1 MINFLRNRYRS
12 LLGYFH
18 ISRTGRRMG
27 HGWGQGWAGKQVIAG
42 QANGSLLGSKQ
53 VMVGQASRSWL
64 GRQAGHGWA
73 GKQVMVGQAH
83 GSWLGRH
90 MGHGWASMLNLL
102 TLSRYYSQR

>member
-1 MINFLRNRYRS
+1 MINFLRKGYLS
-12 LLGYFH
+12 LLGYSH

-64 GRQAGHGWA
+64 GR
-73 GKQVMVGQAH
+73 
-83 GSWLGRH
+83 H
-90 MGHGWASMLNLL
+90 MGHGWAGTWVMAGQACLIS
-102 TLSRYYSQR
+102 

>member
-1 MINFLRNRYRS
+1 MVGVRV
-12 LLGYFH
+12 GQA
-18 ISRTGRRMG
+18 TGHR
-27 HGWGQGWAGKQVIAG
+27 WAGKRVIAG
-42 QANGSLLGSKQ
+42 QQ
-53 VMVGQASRSWL
+53 T
-64 GRQAGHGWA
+64 GHGWA